1 VTRADSFD
9 AGSGESTSLW
19 ALGRMVPH
27 LIHIVNGGGRLSSLS
42 LADEVK
48 SVFWYHSI
56 DLGNGI
62 VTPGYCGAPNANV
75 LSLFDTIDFRGK
87 KVLDVG
93 CWDGLWAI
101 EAEKRGAT
109 TVYATDKI
117 LNRTHNEIPSIE
129 IALKAL
135 DSKIHYRSDLTVYD
149 VEKLGVKDFDVV
161 VFCGLFYHLKDPLL
175 ALARLRK
182 VMKEGGI
189 IIVEGEILED
199 MSASYA
205 RFYYRDWLC
214 NDPTNWWVP
223 TLPCL
228 RDWVECSYFE
238 ILQEIA
244 PENQASERIFTRN
257 GEVLNDEP
265 HGRVWMSARA
275 VRRKDINYLGPDDEL
290 AEMDLEN
297 DA

>member
-1 VTRADSFD
+1 MS
-9 AGSGESTSLW
+9 E
-19 ALGRMVPH
+19 M
-27 LIHIVNGGGRLSSLS
+27 S
-42 LADEVK
+42 LAEKVK

-62 VTPGYCGAPNANV
+62 VTPGHCGAPNNHIM
-75 LSLFDTIDFRGK
+75 SIYDTIDFRGK

-109 TVYATDKI
+109 TVHAIDKI
-117 LNRTHNEIPSIE
+117 ENRTHNEVRSIE
-129 IALKAL
+129 IALEAL
-135 DSKIHYRSDLTVYD
+135 DSKVHYRSDLSVYD
-149 VEKLGVKDFDVV
+149 VEALGVNDFDVV

-189 IIVEGEILED
+189 IIVEGELLQDE
-199 MSASYA
+199 SASYA

-214 NDPTNWWVP
+214 NDPSNWWVP

-228 RDWVECSYFE
+228 RDWVECSYFD
-238 ILQEIA
+238 IIQEIVPA
-244 PENQASERIFTRN
+244 NQQGDRIFTRN
-257 GEVLNDEP
+257 GQIYNEEP
-265 HGRVWMSARA
+265 HRRGWMSARA
-275 VRRKDINYLGPDDEL
+275 VRRKDVNYLGADDEL
-290 AEMDLEN
+290 AAMDLAHGPAAPALQN
-297 DA
+297 RPMGSLYKGATKVSQGS